1 MKTGWVALIAI
12 GCLIVGGFL
21 GMVIGGVSAAAGGT
35 LVGVCYTSDVAVKE
49 GLLSGEQSAALLK
62 AVAARSATSGTH
74 LNAAGDL
81 QQACHRLPL
90 K

>member
-21 GMVIGGVSAAAGGT
+21 GMVIGGLGAAAGGT

-62 AVAARSATSGTH
+62 AVAARSATNGTR